1 MRTRWRALALSLV
14 VGCTNRN
21 ATPAADAGQPRATPA
36 DAGTA
41 AATPPA
47 GPVET
52 PSGALLTVRG
62 RALRKILN
70 LIAPGPAGAVLGQFA
85 PQFSPGIGE
94 HGIEVDPD
102 AAWAAVMMAPEGESP
117 NPRLGLVVAWP
128 LRAGAQ
134 VAADAQARRNF
145 REVSPG
151 VYEPSEAPRD
161 AGAGE
166 EQPCWV
172 ARRRPV
178 GWMLLCGPRESLRAS
193 WAYALRQGSEAPAD
207 DVVADATVRP
217 EPLRR
222 ILATQLANL
231 QTGAGLRMPDGGAI
245 PRAELEAA
253 RHGVQNSKQLMDDLA
268 GLHATLTVD
277 QEQYRIHAEGDFA
290 HATGESSRALLGAT
304 VGRRAAL
311 DLLRTLPAGV
321 QGWLAMGVDM
331 RALSPLLAPTAS
343 DPQMLRVLGPEMVR
357 LHEAA
362 QGLIDFRR
370 AGDRAVGIV
379 TENGGSVIQVA
390 RMPNATDAVAQVRTA
405 AAAVPRTP
413 RASGAV
419 PASYFQ
425 LLPVPGLPPGSLR
438 IRMGQDPARLPPN
451 VPAAVRQLMSRS
463 VLFVPTGDRLTLLE
477 AQDPA
482 AQYRALQTGARLDPQ
497 LTGDPVAA
505 LHLTPASFASLIGA
519 PADPEAPLSATDAI
533 DGTLTAARSGDDGAH
548 FVLDL
553 RAPITAV
560 GQLLGL
566 VGRIQQAQAQA
577 EVEQRR
583 AQAAARAAQGPQG
596 RRPGGPGRPG
606 GPSLWGPSSP
616 EQLPEPNFQLR
627 PPPP

>member
-1 MRTRWRALALSLV
+1 MRTRCGALALSLV
-14 VGCTNRN
+14 VGCSNKP
-21 ATPAADAGQPRATPA
+21 ATPTADAGRPRETADVPHVATPQA
-36 DAGTA
+36 
-41 AATPPA
+41 
-47 GPVET
+47 PVEI
-52 PSGALLTVRG
+52 PSGALVTLRG

-70 LIAPGPAGAVLGQFA
+70 PIAPGPAGAVLGQFA

-102 AAWAAVMMAPEGESP
+102 AAWAAVMMAPEGDAP
-117 NPRLGLVVAWP
+117 NPRLGLVLAWP

-134 VAADAQARRNF
+134 VAADAQARRGY
-145 REVSPG
+145 REASPG
-151 VYEPSEAPRD
+151 VFEPSEAPRD
-161 AGAGE
+161 GGVGE

-193 WAYALRQGSEAPAD
+193 WAYVLRQGSEAPAD
-207 DVVADATVRP
+207 EVVLDATVRP
-217 EPLRR
+217 EPMRR

-253 RHGVQNSKQLMDDLA
+253 RRGVQNSKQLVDDLA

-277 QEQYRIHAEGDFA
+277 QEQYRVHAEGDFA

-331 RALSPLLAPTAS
+331 RALAPLLAPTPP
-343 DPQMLRVLGPEMVR
+343 DPEMLRVLGPEMGR
-357 LHEAA
+357 LHETA

-379 TENGGSVIQVA
+379 TDNGGSVIQVA
-390 RMPNATDAVAQVRTA
+390 RMPAAADAVAQVRTA
-405 AAAVPRTP
+405 ATAVPRTP
-413 RASGAV
+413 RASGAI
-419 PASYFQ
+419 PSDFFQ
-425 LLPVPGLPPGSLR
+425 LLPVTGLPAGSLR
-438 IRMGQDPARLPPN
+438 IRMGRDPARLPPN
-451 VPAAVRQLMSRS
+451 VPPAVRQLMARS
-463 VLFVPTGDRLTLLE
+463 VLFVPNGDRLTLLE
-477 AQDPA
+477 ALDPG
-482 AQYRALQTGARLDPQ
+482 AQYRALQTGPRLDPN

-505 LHLTPASFASLIGA
+505 LHLTPASLASLIGA
-519 PADPEAPLSATDAI
+519 PPDPEAPLSTTDAI
-533 DGTLTAARSGDDGAH
+533 DGTLTAARAGDDGAH
-548 FVLDL
+548 FVLDV

-566 VGRIQQAQAQA
+566 VARIQQAQAQA
-577 EVEQRR
+577 EQDQRR
-583 AQAAARAAQGPQG
+583 AAAAARAQAQQG
-596 RRPGGPGRPG
+596 RRVPAGRPG